1 MQNKASFALSKIM
14 KKFFTALLALLYIST
29 STGASIHV
37 HYCMGKLAG
46 WGMGHNEASTCGKC
60 GMQQSEKKVND
71 CCKDENKFIKN
82 NTDQKTAEVT
92 FQMAQV
98 MAVALPVAFF
108 DIPAADISSVTETNH
123 LSHAPPRDS
132 GVAIYIRNCVFRI

>member
-1 MQNKASFALSKIM
+1 M
-14 KKFFTALLALLYIST
+14 KKFFIAILALLYIST

-46 WGMGHNEASTCGKC
+46 WGLGYNETGTCGKC
-60 GMQQSEKKVND
+60 GMQQSEKKAND

-82 NTDQKTAEVT
+82 NTDQKTAEAT

-98 MAVALPVAFF
+98 MAVSLPVAFF
-108 DIPAADISSVTETNH
+108 DIPTADISCVTETNH

-132 GVAIYIRNCVFRI
+132 GVAIYIRNCVFRL